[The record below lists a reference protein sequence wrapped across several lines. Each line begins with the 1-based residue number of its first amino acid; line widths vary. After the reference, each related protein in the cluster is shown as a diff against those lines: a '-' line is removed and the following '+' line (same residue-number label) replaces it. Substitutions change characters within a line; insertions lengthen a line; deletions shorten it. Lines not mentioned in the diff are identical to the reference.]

1 MEQRWAQATA
11 ALNEIAERSGLPPA
25 QYSPGDQVWLEG
37 KNLHLPFQATKLA
50 PKRYGPF
57 KIIKEISLVTFQ
69 LALPLS
75 WKIHDVFHA
84 SLLLPY
90 SKTTA
95 HRPNFSRPPQDLISD
110 EAEYK
115 VEQIRNHRYSRQNR
129 VLQYLI
135 KWKGY
140 PESDNTWE
148 SAADVHAP
156 DLIRNYHKGTPLEGI
171 KAGRLFVVNSI
182 IPQPGSPS
190 HLLAPQVESQ
200 GFPMQSPSTTSLYQP
215 SIP

>member
-1 MEQRWAQATA
+1 MPT
-11 ALNEIAERSGLPPA
+11 A
-25 QYSPGDQVWLEG
+25 QYSSRDQVWLEG
-37 KNLHLPFQATKLA
+37 TNLHLPFQATKLT

-57 KIIKEISLVTFQ
+57 KIIKEISPIVFQ
-69 LALPLS
+69 LGLPLS

-84 SLLLPY
+84 LLLLPY

-95 HRPNFSRPPQDLISD
+95 HGPNFSQPPPDLISD

-115 VEQIRNHRYSRQNR
+115 VEQIWNHHYSRQNR

-140 PESDNTWE
+140 PKSDNTWE

-156 DLIRNYHKGTPLEGI
+156 DLVCDYHKGTPLKGI
-171 KAGRLFVVNSI
+171 KAGRLFTINSI
-182 IPQPGSPS
+182 ISQAGSPP
-190 HLLAPQVESQ
+190 HLLSSQVRPQRFPTQSPLTSSLYYPLVPQVQAWATRPHLTRSC
-200 GFPMQSPSTTSLYQP
+200 T
-215 SIP
+215 